1 MLIRKEHINNGAILG
16 VWEINES
23 KEELLALY
31 PNKLRAEALKYVTTT
46 LKSEKRS
53 TEWLS
58 VRLMLYMILDDE
70 KIIAHNSDGRPY
82 LKDDSYNIS
91 ISHTK
96 KHAAILLHKTKK
108 VGIDIEV
115 TSDRVYKVAK
125 KFISDNEYIHEENKR
140 IHLLL
145 HWSAKE
151 TMFKL
156 MKETE
161 IDFKLHLNLEKFIPQ
176 DKGIIHARETKTNK
190 QTLFDI
196 HYEVYPEYVLTWS
209 ML

>member
-1 MLIRKEHINNGAILG
+1 MLIRKEHIDNGAILG
-16 VWEINES
+16 IWEITES

-31 PNKLRAEALKYVTTT
+31 PTKLREEAYKYVTTT

-58 VRLMLYMILDDE
+58 VRLMLYMILDDT

-82 LKDDSYNIS
+82 LTDGSYYIS
-91 ISHTK
+91 ITHTK
-96 KHAAILLHKTKK
+96 KHAAILLHKTKR
-108 VGIDIEV
+108 VGIDIEA
-115 TSDRVYKVAK
+115 TSDRVYKVAG

-161 IDFKLHLNLEKFIPQ
+161 IDFKAHLNLEKFIP
-176 DKGIIHARETKTNK
+176 DAKGIIHARETKTNK
-190 QTLFDI
+190 QTIFEI
-196 HYEVYPEYVLTWS
+196 NYEVDPEYVLTWS
-209 ML
+209 MI